1 MIWKLKLGVCIGTVL
16 VTGIAVFLFVRL
28 YSAAIE
34 EAFQEKGASYAAA
47 LADTIGPW
55 VESGD
60 EGLVRE
66 AARLLLVGT
75 SIYVQVYMDGTL
87 IVDERD
93 PGLEGIEMPP
103 ISTPP
108 SGREIHMRADGGW
121 DYVDV
126 VIPYGSGY
134 VRVGI
139 DATPIALRTRNAAL
153 IGAGVALLFDLFI
166 LGAIHLVSRSGKKGA
181 AERTTVEYGPLRI
194 DDAARRVTLA
204 GVPVPLP
211 PKQYALL
218 RLLASE
224 PERVFT
230 EEEILAAV
238 WPDSPYADSKD
249 IKQCVYL
256 LRRRLGKE
264 GGRIVVN
271 VPGFGYKL
279 AVSEDVDA
287 DLTGG

>member
-1 MIWKLKLGVCIGTVL
+1 
-16 VTGIAVFLFVRL
+16 
-28 YSAAIE
+28 
-34 EAFQEKGASYAAA
+34 
-47 LADTIGPW
+47 
-55 VESGD
+55 
-60 EGLVRE
+60 
-66 AARLLLVGT
+66 
-75 SIYVQVYMDGTL
+75 
-87 IVDERD
+87 
-93 PGLEGIEMPP
+93 
-103 ISTPP
+103 
-108 SGREIHMRADGGW
+108 
-121 DYVDV
+121 
-126 VIPYGSGY
+126 
-134 VRVGI
+134 
-139 DATPIALRTRNAAL
+139 
-153 IGAGVALLFDLFI
+153 
-166 LGAIHLVSRSGKKGA
+166 
-181 AERTTVEYGPLRI
+181 
-194 DDAARRVTLA
+194 VTLA

-279 AVSEDVDA
+279 AVSEDIDA